1 MLLTKH
7 QEALIKSL
15 YTRHGRKKSNLA
27 LCEGKRSV
35 ADLLQFRPE
44 LIKFI
49 VVAETAQ
56 KQLPDNAVDPIVV
69 SERKFSE
76 LAATVAS
83 QGVLAVVARPEPP
96 RGDIKPTDPF
106 ILVLDRLTDP
116 GNLGSIL
123 RTARAIGLTEVW
135 YTAGSVD
142 PFNDKVIRAAMA
154 SQFVVGMRSFADLD
168 AVSDELHRF
177 GYRKIFRTDPHQGDS
192 CFTAK
197 HLFMHSAIIIG
208 NEADGAALLA
218 GSTDIT
224 IPMPGSAESLNAAQA
239 TTVILFEYIRRMQA
253 AV

>member
-44 LIKFI
+44 LIKFM

-56 KQLPDNAVDPIVV
+56 QPDNAIDPIVV
-69 SERKFSE
+69 SDHKFSE

-83 QGVLAVVARPEPP
+83 QGILAVAERPAPP
-96 RGDIKPTDPF
+96 NADTKPTDPF

-116 GNLGSIL
+116 GNFGSIL

-154 SQFVVGMRSFADLD
+154 SQFVVRMRSFADLD
-168 AVSDELHRF
+168 AVSDELNRF
-177 GYRKIFRTDPHQGDS
+177 GYRKIFRTDPHQGES
-192 CFTAK
+192 CFRAK
-197 HLFMHSAIIIG
+197 QLFTQSAIIIG

-239 TTVILFEYIRRMQA
+239 TTVILFEYIRRIQA